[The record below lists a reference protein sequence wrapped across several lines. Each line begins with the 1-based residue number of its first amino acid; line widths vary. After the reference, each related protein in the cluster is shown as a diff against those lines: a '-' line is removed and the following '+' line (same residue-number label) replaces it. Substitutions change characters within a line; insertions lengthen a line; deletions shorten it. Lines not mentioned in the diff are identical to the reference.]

1 MTTEYEVIIGL
12 EIHAQID
19 TKTKFFSPA
28 SNDSFGVAPNTNVTA
43 ICMGF
48 PGTLPVPSQ
57 DAIEKGAKAALAL
70 KCTLAKFSKF
80 DRKNY
85 FYPDLP
91 YGFQISQFDEPISFD
106 GEVTIL
112 VEGKKKKIG
121 ITRLHLECDAGKL
134 VHSGKDTLLDY
145 NRAGTP
151 LMEIVTEPD
160 LRSAEEARVLAE
172 NVQKILRYVG
182 SSQCDMEK
190 GMMRF
195 DASVSLR
202 PMGEDKLYPRAE
214 IKNLNSFRS
223 LESAINYEV
232 KRQRKLWDAG
242 TPSEEELTVGW
253 DDDRGTTEV
262 MRSKESAADYRY
274 FPEPDIPPIVLTQEQ
289 IEGWKKEVPELPL
302 DKYERFVEEFELKEI
317 EATFYA
323 EDRDLAEL
331 FEQTAKE
338 TGNVKATNS
347 FVGTILVKQLKDA
360 GISIADS
367 PVKKAHLVELIMLVE
382 KGSISNNVAKSTVF
396 EEMMNS
402 GSMPSAIVDE
412 QGLAQVSDSSAIKDF
427 CIKAIAANASAV
439 ADIKAGNLK
448 AMGAL
453 VGYVMKESKGQAN
466 PGMVNDI
473 LKKLLL

>member
-19 TKTKFFSPA
+19 TKSKFFSPA
-28 SNDSFGVAPNTNVTA
+28 SNDSFGKEPNTNVSA
-43 ICMGF
+43 ICMGM
-48 PGTLPVPSQ
+48 PGTLPVPSRE
-57 DAIEKGAKAALAL
+57 AIEKGAKAALAL
-70 KCTLAKFSKF
+70 GCELAKYSKF

-91 YGFQISQFDEPISFD
+91 YGYQISQFDEPISNNGVVD
-106 GEVTIL
+106 ILINGE
-112 VEGKKKKIG
+112 KKKIG

-134 VHSGKDTLLDY
+134 VHTGKDTLLDF
-145 NRAGTP
+145 NRAGAP
-151 LMEIVTEPD
+151 LMEIVTDPD

-172 NVQKILRYVG
+172 SVQKILRYVG
-182 SSQCDMEK
+182 SSKCDMEK

-223 LESAINYEV
+223 LEMAINYEI
-232 KRQRKLWDAG
+232 KRQTKLWNAG
-242 TPSEEELTVGW
+242 TPSTEEKTVGW
-253 DDDRGTTEV
+253 DDDRGTTVV
-262 MRSKESAADYRY
+262 MRTKESAADYRY
-274 FPEPDIPPIVLTQEQ
+274 FPEPDIPPIVLTDEQ

-302 DKYERFVEEFELKEI
+302 AKFERFMEEFGLKEI
-317 EATFYA
+317 EATFYT
-323 EDRDLAEL
+323 ESRDLADL
-331 FEQTAKE
+331 FEHTAKDS
-338 TGNVKATNS
+338 GNAKAANS

-360 GISIADS
+360 GLSIADS
-367 PVKKAHLVELIMLVE
+367 PVSKDHLVELIKLVE
-382 KGSISNNVAKSTVF
+382 KGTISNSVAKSTVF
-396 EEMMNS
+396 DEMMKT
-402 GSMPSAIVDE
+402 GTMPAVIVE
-412 QGLAQVSDSSAIKDF
+412 EEGLAQVSDTGAIEEMCKKAIEANPSAIE
-427 CIKAIAANASAV
+427 
-439 ADIKAGNLK
+439 DIKGGKMK
-448 AMGAL
+448 AMGSL